1 MMRAI
6 KCAAVVGVTAW
17 MSMGAMH
24 GQQAIAPAPMAPPPL
39 PVATLMIDASRPVAK
54 VSPTLYGLMTEEI
67 NYSYDG
73 GLYGELVQD
82 RTFQSSRSDT
92 ENWVPVPQGT
102 AHGMVV
108 RDAATGPSAALP
120 ASLKVIVTQADVA
133 NTYGL
138 RNRGWWGVPLR
149 ANTMYTGS
157 VYAKADKDAMTAGVR
172 VSLIANDTGKVLA
185 SAKLQ
190 ALTGDWKKYDF
201 TMKTAGDVP
210 ATANNQIVLSVDKPG
225 TVWLQLLSVFGPTYK
240 NRANGNRIDLMEL
253 MAAMH
258 PQFLRFPGG
267 NYLEGD
273 HINERFDWKKTIGPL
288 VDRAGHRSPWR
299 YQSSDGMGLLEFLNW
314 CEDLKMQPVLAV
326 YAGYSLQQ
334 EVVKSGADL
343 EPYVQDA
350 LDEIEYVSGDAST
363 KWGAERVKDGHPAPF
378 ALTYVEIGNEDFF
391 DRSRSYDA
399 RYTQFYK
406 AIKAKYPRLQLI
418 STANSR
424 GNEVKS
430 VRPDIID
437 DHYYKRA
444 EEFFA
449 DVHHYDK
456 ADRNGP
462 KIFVGEWATREG
474 TPTPNMG
481 AALGDAAWMTGME
494 RNSDLIILSSY
505 APMFTNVNPN
515 GMQWQSD
522 LIGYDANSA
531 YGSPSYY
538 AQMMFASHIGTEV
551 LGTDLQGAGDRMF
564 TSVTRDAAKGVVY
577 VKLVNA
583 SSAKQ
588 DVKISLTGAN
598 VKGSAKLIS
607 LSAGSTAATNSIADP
622 KRVVPVESTV
632 KAGKEFTRTVPGY
645 SVEVLELGVQ

>member
-1 MMRAI
+1 MIRVM
-6 KCAAVVGVTAW
+6 KCAVMVGVTV
-17 MSMGAMH
+17 SLGLGAMY
-24 GQQAIAPAPMAPPPL
+24 GQQPVAAARAQAAAKPQASAKPQA
-39 PVATLMIDASRPVAK
+39 VATLTIDAGTAAHA

-67 NYSYDG
+67 NYSYEG

-82 RTFQSSRSDT
+82 RTFRSSLSDT
-92 ENWVPVPQGT
+92 ENWIPVEQGT
-102 AHGMVV
+102 ARGSVAK
-108 RDAATGPSAALP
+108 DATTGPSTAL
-120 ASLKVIVTQADVA
+120 SSSFKVTVTSADA
-133 NTYGL
+133 GNAYGI
-138 RNRGWWGVPLR
+138 RNLGWWGVPLR
-149 ANTMYTGS
+149 ANTTYTGS
-157 VYAKADKDAMTAGVR
+157 VYAKGDKDAMAAGLR
-172 VSLIANDTGKVLA
+172 VSLVANDTGKVWA
-185 SAKLQ
+185 SAKLP
-190 ALTGDWKKYDF
+190 ALGADWKQLSF
-201 TMKTAGDVP
+201 TLETGGDVP
-210 ATANNQIVLSVDKPG
+210 PTANNQIVLSVDRPG
-225 TVWLQLLSVFGPTYK
+225 TVWLQQLSVFGPTYK
-240 NRANGNRIDLMEL
+240 NRVNGNRIDLMEL

-288 VDRAGHRSPWR
+288 VDRPGHRSPWK
-299 YQSSDGMGLLEFLNW
+299 YWSTDGLGLLELLDW

-334 EVVKSGADL
+334 EVVKPGADL

-350 LDEIEYVSGDAST
+350 LDEIEYVTGDVST
-363 KWGAERVKDGHPAPF
+363 KWGAERAKDGHPAPF
-378 ALTYVEIGNEDFF
+378 ALKYVEIGNEEWF

-406 AIKAKYPRLQLI
+406 AIKAKYPALLLI
-418 STANSR
+418 STADTQQNAR

-430 VRPDIID
+430 VTPDLID
-437 DHYYKRA
+437 DHYYRRA
-444 EEFFA
+444 EQFFA

-456 ADRNGP
+456 MDRNGP

-481 AALGDAAWMTGME
+481 GALGDAAWMTGME
-494 RNSDLIILSSY
+494 RNSDLILLSSY
-505 APMFTNVNPN
+505 APLLVNVNPQ

-551 LGTDLQGAGDRMF
+551 LGADLEGAGDRMF
-564 TSVTRDAAKGVVY
+564 TSVTRDRAKGVVY

-588 DVKISLTGAN
+588 DVKVTLTGAN
-598 VKGSAKLIS
+598 SVKNMAKLTS
-607 LSAGSTAATNSIADP
+607 LSAPTTAATNSITEWRAW
-622 KRVVPVESTV
+622 
-632 KAGKEFTRTVPGY
+632 
-645 SVEVLELGVQ
+645 